1 MTSLAPRRGGGGGR
15 QLAQQQG
22 RRRGDPLADL
32 EDRMGDLIQS
42 FFADPFMAA
51 PVAPVVPVWVPP
63 VDIEETNDS
72 YLLEM
77 DLPGVRPE
85 DVNLELRDG
94 NELRISGQ
102 YRDRER
108 TGTMRRQSRRGGEFE
123 YDVILPGDVNAEQV
137 EATLEDGVLS
147 VRLGKAQ
154 GQPRRIEVRGGGTAG
169 QIGGTGTGAGRGTA
183 TASAA
188 ATGGAPVAGSAA
200 EATTG
205 GVSSAEAPP
214 PGGSQTRVGPGRGS
228 Q

>member
-183 TASAA
+183 TGTGTAGGTGTG
-188 ATGGAPVAGSAA
+188 ATGR
-200 EATTG
+200 E
-205 GVSSAEAPP
+205 
-214 PGGSQTRVGPGRGS
+214 GRTS
-228 Q
+228 R